1 MGYCNI
7 YFSYSAI
14 VAIEPGFGP
23 TVGSNGYNALVSNKI
38 LIVFYYGDY
47 IGGSYNGNIP
57 ASSMWDGMRET
68 AYTFK
73 TSYESAGLTCT
84 IYNLPD
90 EGIYGNDHVK
100 DWIKDNAN
108 SIFIKY
114 SVFALYLLQL
124 LF

>member
-1 MGYCNI
+1 
-7 YFSYSAI
+7 
-14 VAIEPGFGP
+14 
-23 TVGSNGYNALVSNKI
+23 
-38 LIVFYYGDY
+38 
-47 IGGSYNGNIP
+47 
-57 ASSMWDGMRET
+57 MWDGMRET

-90 EGIYGNDHVK
+90 EGINDIIADYVE
-100 DWIKDNAN
+100 DWIKNNAN

-114 SVFALYLLQL
+114 SVYALFLLLL

>member
-1 MGYCNI
+1 MLLFLI
-7 YFSYSAI
+7 
-14 VAIEPGFGP
+14 
-23 TVGSNGYNALVSNKI
+23 KI
-38 LIVFYYGDY
+38 PIVFYYGDY

-57 ASSMWDGMRET
+57 ASSMWEYMRES

-90 EGIYGNDHVK
+90 EGIYGNDHMIFQDLKNDVIAVHVE

>member
-1 MGYCNI
+1 
-7 YFSYSAI
+7 
-14 VAIEPGFGP
+14 
-23 TVGSNGYNALVSNKI
+23 
-38 LIVFYYGDY
+38 
-47 IGGSYNGNIP
+47 
-57 ASSMWDGMRET
+57 MRET
-68 AYTFK
+68 VYTFK
-73 TSYESAGLTCT
+73 TSYESAGLTYT

-90 EGIYGNDHVK
+90 EGIYGNDHMIFQDLKNDVIAVHVE